1 MLQQTQVK
9 TVLPYFEK
17 FTKEFPSITDLAE
30 ADLQTVLKMWEGLGY
45 YARARNFHKAAKIVT
60 EEFSGKIPSSY
71 DEFRKLPGV
80 GEYIGAAVQSI
91 AFGHSYAVVD
101 GNVKRVLAR
110 LFNITAPAN
119 DTAYLKTFQE
129 AANEIL
135 DTTNPGDF
143 NQAMMELGA
152 TICRPQ
158 TPLCDECPIS
168 QFCWAFEHHSQ
179 DALPIKK
186 QKKKTPEYRMVIGVI
201 RKRNQLLITKRPEN
215 GLLGGFWE
223 FPGGKISNSESAKEA
238 CLREIKTEVN
248 LDVAIKQY
256 LTQVKHAYTHFKI
269 VADVFLCNY
278 VSGEISL
285 KNAEDF
291 KWITTGEIEK
301 YPFPKS
307 NHKFIPLLKKVI
319 SRDLADS
326 E

>member
-1 MLQQTQVK
+1 MSKIYVEKFRETLVLWYRKNHRKLPWRETQNSYFIWISEVMLQQTQVK

-186 QKKKTPEYRMVIGVI
+186 QKKKS
-201 RKRNQLLITKRPEN
+201 LLQTHN
-215 GLLGGFWE
+215 GY
-223 FPGGKISNSESAKEA
+223 
-238 CLREIKTEVN
+238 C
-248 LDVAIKQY
+248 
-256 LTQVKHAYTHFKI
+256 
-269 VADVFLCNY
+269 
-278 VSGEISL
+278 L
-285 KNAEDF
+285 KN
-291 KWITTGEIEK
+291 
-301 YPFPKS
+301 
-307 NHKFIPLLKKVI
+307 V
-319 SRDLADS
+319 
-326 E
+326 